1 MGKSITRKNICRRMD
16 NREIKSGVTSRMNK
30 PKGEFHRWII
40 DEWTKINCPWVRR
53 FDGVDKRAYLR
64 LWEHKCGKM
73 YIIYDITYER
83 RI

>member
-40 DEWTKINCPWVRR
+40 DEWTKIDCPWVRR
-53 FDGVDKRAYLR
+53 FDKRAYLR
-64 LWEHKCGKM
+64 LWEHKCGKLF
-73 YIIYDITYER
+73 IIYDTTYER

>member
-30 PKGEFHRWII
+30 HKGEFHRWII
-40 DEWTKINCPWVRR
+40 DEWTKIDCPWVRR
-53 FDGVDKRAYLR
+53 FDKRAYLR

-73 YIIYDITYER
+73 YIVYDTTYER